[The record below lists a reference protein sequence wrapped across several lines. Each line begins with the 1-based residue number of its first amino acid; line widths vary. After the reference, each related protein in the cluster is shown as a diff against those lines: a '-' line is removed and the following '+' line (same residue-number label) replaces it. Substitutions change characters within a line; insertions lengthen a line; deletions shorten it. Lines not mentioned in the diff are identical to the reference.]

1 MSTKEKIDFYLNK
14 WVSRKLTVF
23 VVGSVGLFLGNL
35 TSSDWVIIA
44 TAYITIEGI
53 TTIVEKL
60 MKAKGGI
67 L

>member
-1 MSTKEKIDFYLNK
+1 MSTREKIDFYLNK

-23 VVGSVGLFLGNL
+23 IVGSVGLFLGNL

>member
-1 MSTKEKIDFYLNK
+1 MSTREKIDFYLNK

-44 TAYITIEGI
+44 TAYIAIEGA
-53 TTIVEKL
+53 TNIVERL
-60 MKAKGGI
+60 MKAKGTT